1 MAKLENLANPSV
13 PRFRAFPTLWAYKVL
28 ERLQNKISLENLKH
42 SAINVLVKLK
52 MHKFSYFKK
61 KNWM

>member
-52 MHKFSYFKK
+52 LVA
-61 KNWM
+61 WI